1 MTSLPLPDPILRD
14 FPDEITTERLLIRPP
29 RPGDGPAINAAIVE
43 SLAELQP
50 WMLWAQP
57 PPSVADTETL
67 CRRKAADW
75 VRREDLMLTLWRQSD
90 GLFVG
95 GSGLHRIN
103 WSVPRMEIG
112 YWCRTTLSGQG
123 YITEAVRAIT
133 GFAFEHLGAQRLE
146 IRCDVDNTRSAAVAR
161 RVGYAL
167 EARRR
172 NIARG
177 VEGTLRDM
185 LVFVRFPEGQADG

>member
-1 MTSLPLPDPILRD
+1 MTPALPDPILRD
-14 FPDEITTERLLIRPP
+14 FPDQLATERLLIRPP

-95 GSGLHRIN
+95 GSGLHRID

-146 IRCDVDNTRSAAVAR
+146 IRCDAGNTRSAAVAR

>member
-1 MTSLPLPDPILRD
+1 MAGHADPILLN
-14 FPDEITTERLLIRPP
+14 FPDELTTERLLIRPP

-75 VRREDLMLTLWRQSD
+75 VRREDFMLTLWRQSD
-90 GLFVG
+90 GFFVG
-95 GSGLHRIN
+95 ASGLHRVN

-112 YWCRTTLSGQG
+112 YWCRSSLSGQG
-123 YITEAVRAIT
+123 YITEAVHAIT
-133 GFAFEHLGAQRLE
+133 RFAFEQMGAQRLE
-146 IRCDVDNTRSAAVAR
+146 IRCDVDNARSAAVAR
-161 RVGYAL
+161 RAGYTL

-172 NIARG
+172 NAARG
-177 VEGTLRDM
+177 TDGTLRDM
-185 LVFVRFPEGQADG
+185 LVFVRFPQEQAGG

>member
-1 MTSLPLPDPILRD
+1 MAGHSDPILLN
-14 FPDEITTERLLIRPP
+14 FPDELTTERLLIRPP
-29 RPGDGPAINAAIVE
+29 RPGDGSTINAAIQE

-50 WMLWAQP
+50 WMLWAQT
-57 PPSVADTETL
+57 PPSVADTETV
-67 CRRKAADW
+67 CRRKAAEW
-75 VRREDLMLTLWRQSD
+75 LRREDLMLTLWRQSD

-95 GSGLHRIN
+95 GSGLHRID

-112 YWCRTTLSGQG
+112 YWCRTSLSGQG

-146 IRCDVDNTRSAAVAR
+146 IHCDAGNTRSAAVAGR
-161 RVGYAL
+161 AGYAL

-172 NIARG
+172 NYARG
-177 VEGTLRDM
+177 VDGTLRDM
-185 LVFVRFPEGQADG
+185 LVFVRFPEGRAES

>member
-75 VRREDLMLTLWRQSD
+75 VRREDFMLTLWRQSD
-90 GLFVG
+90 GFFVG
-95 GSGLHRIN
+95 ASGLHRVD

-112 YWCRTTLSGQG
+112 YWCRSSLSGQG

-133 GFAFEHLGAQRLE
+133 RFAFEHLGAQRLE

-161 RVGYAL
+161 RAGYAL

-172 NIARG
+172 NTARG
-177 VEGTLRDM
+177 VDGTLRDM
-185 LVFVRFPEGQADG
+185 LVFVRFPQEQAGG